1 MNNLYLYMMIPFIS
15 AAIGWLTNYIAVKM
29 IFRPRSEVRI
39 LGLRIMGL
47 IPKRKADLADK
58 IADTVERELIS
69 HKDIRAL
76 TQNSDFH
83 DRTGALIKTKIDEFV
98 EAKVASN
105 PLLSMFLTPDMTDKF
120 TVVLMDELQK
130 NIPHMIDH
138 IYDTFEEKIDFRKI
152 ISEKI
157 NNFELERL
165 EKIVYD
171 ISARELK
178 SIEVLGGI
186 LGFFV
191 GLVQLGILLFGANNV

>member
-1 MNNLYLYMMIPFIS
+1 MMIPFIS